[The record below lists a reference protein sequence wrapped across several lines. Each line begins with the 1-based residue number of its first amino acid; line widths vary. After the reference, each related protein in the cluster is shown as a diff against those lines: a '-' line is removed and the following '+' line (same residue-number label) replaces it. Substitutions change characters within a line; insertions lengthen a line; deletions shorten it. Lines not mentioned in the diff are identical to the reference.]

1 MKHIIRFHIFKGENC
16 YVAQG
21 LDLPIV
27 TQGKT
32 LDELA
37 KNISEA
43 VAVHLEGED
52 LSDFGLAPN
61 PSVLA
66 DLELTPLNA

>member
-1 MKHIIRFHIFKGENC
+1 M
-16 YVAQG
+16 AQG

>member
-1 MKHIIRFHIFKGENC
+1 MKHIIRFHIYKGENH

-37 KNISEA
+37 KNINEA
-43 VAVHLEGED
+43 VAVHLEGEN
-52 LSDFGLAPN
+52 LSDLGLAPN

-66 DLELTPLNA
+66 P